1 MYIFSY
7 FPTSRSGLC
16 RLTKAKTNS
25 SLDIATMGKQ
35 ASKKWNNI
43 TLFQLMWSQFST
55 LSNSNKL
62 RFASFGRYGNREPDL
77 WTEHR
82 ALKVDE
88 KE

>member
-1 MYIFSY
+1 MAYVDL
-7 FPTSRSGLC
+7 PKQKQTVP
-16 RLTKAKTNS
+16 
-25 SLDIATMGKQ
+25 LDIATMGKQ
-35 ASKKWNNI
+35 ASKQARNGTTKLC